1 MPDDGVRRN
10 DMIRARE
17 VRVIGA
23 EGEQL
28 GILQR
33 SEAIAMAQEVGC
45 DLVEVSSNSEPP
57 VCRIMDYGKFKYEQ
71 QKKKQ
76 DAKKRQAVVQVKEI
90 KVRPKTDEHDY
101 ETKVK
106 HIRRF
111 LEDGDRC
118 KVTVFFRGRE
128 IVHKDRGL
136 DILERI
142 VKDLEEG
149 AKVDQEPR
157 AEGRT
162 RQMLL
167 VPKKE
172 LASGCQIVQS
182 LLSRL
187 SRRVWR
193 DSSILKENHHAED
206 QNPAFRREA
215 LRDDRKRQVP
225 SPPPEPSPHP
235 DEEGSG
241 SQDAPRPGHPGR
253 LRQHEG
259 GAPSASQRLVAV
271 LLPVISGKAAGQEP
285 PATILPA
292 NRLAF

>member
-10 DMIRARE
+10 ELLHARE

-33 SEAIAMAQEVGC
+33 NEAIAMAREIGC
-45 DLVEVSSNSEPP
+45 DLVEVSSNATPP

-101 ETKVK
+101 ETKLK
-106 HIRRF
+106 HIRSF

-128 IVHKDRGL
+128 IVHKDRGIE
-136 DILERI
+136 ILERI
-142 VKDLEEG
+142 VKDLEDVG
-149 AKVDQEPR
+149 KVEQEPR

-162 RQMLL
+162 LQMLV
-167 VPKKE
+167 VPKK
-172 LASGCQIVQS
+172 
-182 LLSRL
+182 
-187 SRRVWR
+187 
-193 DSSILKENHHAED
+193 
-206 QNPAFRREA
+206 
-215 LRDDRKRQVP
+215 
-225 SPPPEPSPHP
+225 
-235 DEEGSG
+235 
-241 SQDAPRPGHPGR
+241 
-253 LRQHEG
+253 
-259 GAPSASQRLVAV
+259 
-271 LLPVISGKAAGQEP
+271 
-285 PATILPA
+285 
-292 NRLAF
+292 

>member
-10 DMIRARE
+10 ELIHARE

-33 SEAIAMAQEVGC
+33 NEAIAMAREIGC
-45 DLVEVSSNSEPP
+45 DLVEVSSNATPP

-101 ETKVK
+101 ETKLK
-106 HIRRF
+106 HIRSF

-128 IVHKDRGL
+128 IVHKDRGIE
-136 DILERI
+136 ILERI
-142 VKDLEEG
+142 VKDLEDVGNVE
-149 AKVDQEPR
+149 QEPR

-162 RQMLL
+162 LQMLV
-167 VPKKE
+167 VPKK
-172 LASGCQIVQS
+172 
-182 LLSRL
+182 
-187 SRRVWR
+187 
-193 DSSILKENHHAED
+193 
-206 QNPAFRREA
+206 
-215 LRDDRKRQVP
+215 
-225 SPPPEPSPHP
+225 
-235 DEEGSG
+235 
-241 SQDAPRPGHPGR
+241 
-253 LRQHEG
+253 
-259 GAPSASQRLVAV
+259 
-271 LLPVISGKAAGQEP
+271 
-285 PATILPA
+285 
-292 NRLAF
+292 

>member
-10 DMIRARE
+10 ELIHARE

-33 SEAIAMAQEVGC
+33 NEAIAMAREIGC
-45 DLVEVSSNSEPP
+45 DLVEVSSNATSP

-101 ETKVK
+101 ETKLK
-106 HIRRF
+106 HIRSF

-128 IVHKDRGL
+128 IVHKDRGIE
-136 DILERI
+136 ILERI
-142 VKDLEEG
+142 VKDLEDVG
-149 AKVDQEPR
+149 KVEQEPR

-162 RQMLL
+162 LQMLV
-167 VPKKE
+167 VPKK
-172 LASGCQIVQS
+172 
-182 LLSRL
+182 
-187 SRRVWR
+187 
-193 DSSILKENHHAED
+193 
-206 QNPAFRREA
+206 
-215 LRDDRKRQVP
+215 
-225 SPPPEPSPHP
+225 
-235 DEEGSG
+235 
-241 SQDAPRPGHPGR
+241 
-253 LRQHEG
+253 
-259 GAPSASQRLVAV
+259 
-271 LLPVISGKAAGQEP
+271 
-285 PATILPA
+285 
-292 NRLAF
+292 

>member
-142 VKDLEEG
+142 VKDLEEV
-149 AKVDQEPR
+149 AKVEQ
-157 AEGRT
+157 
-162 RQMLL
+162 
-167 VPKKE
+167 
-172 LASGCQIVQS
+172 
-182 LLSRL
+182 
-187 SRRVWR
+187 
-193 DSSILKENHHAED
+193 
-206 QNPAFRREA
+206 
-215 LRDDRKRQVP
+215 
-225 SPPPEPSPHP
+225 
-235 DEEGSG
+235 
-241 SQDAPRPGHPGR
+241 
-253 LRQHEG
+253 
-259 GAPSASQRLVAV
+259 
-271 LLPVISGKAAGQEP
+271 
-285 PATILPA
+285 
-292 NRLAF
+292 